1 MHKELNS
8 GFFRLFVVLRSIR
21 QCVFSDVCNFEPRCK
36 RITIQL
42 CSVILR
48 TVHFQHLSAMHLTV
62 CPMSPSKLLWNG
74 SYGWKTYLVAL
85 IRYLVYKFLRPA
97 ATFNLTPYSM
107 LCNLNFLS
115 GVIYTSLPI
124 FTSLRIARVNTA
136 LLAHNLRDGTWQT
149 LSFSI
154 TLWMCRE
161 RTISWVGILLN
172 EGGAEAVHMS
182 QIWRRRPTGF

>member
-1 MHKELNS
+1 
-8 GFFRLFVVLRSIR
+8 
-21 QCVFSDVCNFEPRCK
+21 
-36 RITIQL
+36 
-42 CSVILR
+42 
-48 TVHFQHLSAMHLTV
+48 MHLTV
-62 CPMSPSKLLWNG
+62 CPMSPFKVFMKWFLWLE
-74 SYGWKTYLVAL
+74 TYLVAL

-172 EGGAEAVHMS
+172 EGGAALSICHRYGAVVR
-182 QIWRRRPTGF
+182 QDFKCGFGHCSTQKLGSVLVVGSVVAFLHFLHFFIISCKLYQFNGGS